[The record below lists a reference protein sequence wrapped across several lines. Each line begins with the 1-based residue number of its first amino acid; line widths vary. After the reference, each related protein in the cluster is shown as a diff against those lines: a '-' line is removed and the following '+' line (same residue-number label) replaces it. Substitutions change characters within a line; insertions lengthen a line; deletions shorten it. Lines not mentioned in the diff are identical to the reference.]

1 MTVTTLPPGDLAID
15 RALAQVSESYRF
27 LLDLTPVDVEAHRD
41 AFLNGRGGEPA
52 FTYRPLEDEPDV
64 IGAVLD
70 EIAVGDVED
79 PTLGHLLR
87 AKHREVGLQLDML
100 RARGTDDFLPLS
112 IELYGSVAPWLLARA
127 EGILDSVEGPGPGH
141 DGHGEHG
148 ERIGAARFVE
158 LAEAELAHYRAI
170 DPDTGVHAEIRTDAS
185 GIMVAGPDLIVGSAV
200 SVPASRAHALL
211 QHEIGTHLVTYL
223 NGTRQPVRVMAAG
236 LAGHEETQEG
246 LAVLA
251 EFAVGGLSPHRLRQL
266 AARVVAVHGM
276 VSGATFGAVHHSLVE
291 AGFSP
296 SGAFTTTMRAFRS
309 GGLTK
314 DAIYLRGLLD
324 LLGHLAEGGTLDLFW
339 LGKLSLQD
347 LPLVAELADRGV
359 LAEPR
364 FLPRYLGD
372 PAAVSRLERAARAS
386 EPTEL
391 IGTSS

>member
-1 MTVTTLPPGDLAID
+1 MTITALAPGDLAID

-41 AFLNGRGGEPA
+41 AFLDGRAGEPA
-52 FTYRPLEDEPDV
+52 FTYRPLEDDPDV
-64 IGAVLD
+64 IAAVLD

-100 RARGTDDFLPLS
+100 RARGTDEFLPLS

-127 EGILDSVEGPGPGH
+127 VRILDSVEDPARG
-141 DGHGEHG
+141 GHGD
-148 ERIGAARFVE
+148 RIGAARFVE
-158 LAEAELAHYRAI
+158 LAEAELAHYRTI
-170 DPDTGVHAEIRTDAS
+170 DPDIGVHAEIRTDAS
-185 GIMVAGPDLIVGSAV
+185 GIMVSGRDLIVGSAA
-200 SVPASRAHALL
+200 SVPVSRAHALL

-223 NGTRQPVRVMAAG
+223 NGAHQPIRVMAAG

-251 EFAVGGLSPHRLRQL
+251 EFLVGGLSPYRLRQL

-276 VSGATFGAVHHSLVE
+276 VSGDTFGAVHHGLVV

-296 SGAFTTTMRAFRS
+296 SSAFTTTMRAFRS

-324 LLGHLAEGGTLDLFW
+324 LLGHLVSGGTLDLFW
-339 LGKLSLQD
+339 LGKLSLDD
-347 LPLVAELADRGV
+347 LPLVGELADRGV

-364 FLPRYLGD
+364 FIPRYLAD
-372 PAAVSRLERAARAS
+372 PAVASRLERAARLTD
-386 EPTEL
+386 PTEL
-391 IGTSS
+391 IGTSP